1 MMLDN
6 LRAMGVFACVVECN
20 SFSGAAKKLGITTSA
35 VSQQIRALE
44 QELNVTLLHRST
56 RKISLTEAGMAF
68 FQSCQDMLAAAERG
82 KIRISEL
89 QDHLV
94 GDLRIATTPELSA
107 LHVVPALSSW
117 FLAHHNLNIFI
128 DAANQYVDLMEH
140 HIDIA
145 VRMSPHIEQRDD
157 HDVIVLARVEQ
168 VLVSTPS
175 YMSQFA
181 PIEHPQDLAQ
191 HHLLAVNT
199 MRDFDQLEM
208 THRQGDEQLS
218 LKMNHRIST
227 NNVFVLKSLCQHGQ
241 GIARILYPDVQ
252 KELRQGELVEILPQW
267 KMPEFV
273 LYAVLLKREQQPV
286 KITRCLEVLRNYFA
300 QLPGGR

>member
-6 LRAMGVFACVVECN
+6 LRAMGVFACVVESK
-20 SFSGAAKKLGITTSA
+20 SFSGAAKQLGITTSA
-35 VSQQIRALE
+35 VSQQIRTLE

-56 RKISLTEAGMAF
+56 RKISLTEAGTAF

-89 QDHLV
+89 QDHLI

-107 LHVVPALSSW
+107 LHVVPALSTW
-117 FLAHHNLNIFI
+117 FTVHHNLKLFI
-128 DAANQYVDLMEH
+128 DAANQYVDLMDNQ
-140 HIDIA
+140 IDIA
-145 VRMSPHIEQRDD
+145 IRMSPQIEQRDEYD
-157 HDVIVLARVEQ
+157 IMRLARVEQ
-168 VLVSTPS
+168 VLVATPS
-175 YMSQFA
+175 YINQFS
-181 PIEHPQDLAQ
+181 PIEHP
-191 HHLLAVNT
+191 HHLLEHQLVAINT
-199 MRDFDQLEM
+199 LRDFDQLQL
-208 THRQGDEQLS
+208 THRQDGNVLS
-218 LKMNHRIST
+218 LKLNHRMTT

-252 KELRQGELVEILPQW
+252 KEIKQGELVEILPQW

-273 LYAVLLKREQQPV
+273 LYAIVLKREQQPV

-300 QLPGGR
+300 QFPGGR